1 MNQVS
6 KSIPVNYKKAKD
18 IKMELKTRIPP
29 TVADLLAL
37 KGKRQLTMLKF
48 FSLDEAA
55 AAQDAGID
63 IASVPA
69 DVLFHPEYRTVAP
82 AIFSMAGQTHT
93 ECGSPSEYLKW
104 CNSAI
109 EKGADALYCSGS
121 FETVAML
128 SNEYIPVVGH
138 VGLVPARA
146 TWTGGFK
153 AVGKTANDALDL
165 LQQVKSYEN
174 AGAIGVELE
183 VVPVEVANE
192 ISKRTSILVWSMGAG
207 AGCDAQYL
215 YSNDILGYTDGHTPR
230 HAKVY
235 RDFKGEFER
244 LQDERVGAF
253 KEFVEDVNNGSF
265 PEEPHLVRMQPDE
278 LSKFKELLDKI

>member
-1 MNQVS
+1 
-6 KSIPVNYKKAKD
+6 
-18 IKMELKTRIPP
+18 MEHKTRKLP

-55 AAQDAGID
+55 AAEAAGID

-69 DVLFHPEYRTVAP
+69 DVLFHPEYRQFAP
-82 AIFSMAGQTHT
+82 TIFSMAGQTHT

-121 FETVAML
+121 FETVSML

-165 LQQVKSYEN
+165 LQKVKSYEN

-183 VVPVEVANE
+183 VVPVEVADE

-215 YSNDILGYTDGHTPR
+215 YSNDILGYTDGHIPR

-244 LQDERVGAF
+244 LQNERVGAF
-253 KEFVEDVNNGSF
+253 KEFVEDVNNDNF
-265 PEEPHLVRMQPDE
+265 PEETHLVRMQPDE
-278 LSKFKELLDKI
+278 LSKFRELLDKI

>member
-1 MNQVS
+1 
-6 KSIPVNYKKAKD
+6 
-18 IKMELKTRIPP
+18 
-29 TVADLLAL
+29 
-37 KGKRQLTMLKF
+37 
-48 FSLDEAA
+48 
-55 AAQDAGID
+55 
-63 IASVPA
+63 
-69 DVLFHPEYRTVAP
+69 
-82 AIFSMAGQTHT
+82 
-93 ECGSPSEYLKW
+93 LKW
-104 CNSAI
+104 CNAAI

-153 AVGKTANDALDL
+153 AVGKTANDALEL

-183 VVPVEVANE
+183 VVPVEVADE
-192 ISKRTSILVWSMGAG
+192 ISKRTRILVWSMGAG

-215 YSNDILGYTDGHTPR
+215 YSNDILGYTDGHIPR
-230 HAKVY
+230 HAKIY

-244 LQDERVGAF
+244 LQNERVRAF
-253 KEFVEDVNNGSF
+253 KEFVEDVNNGNF
-265 PEEPHLVRMQPDE
+265 PEETHLVRMQKGE
-278 LSKFKELLDKI
+278 LAKFRELLDKI